1 MLLQLPVDAFG
12 HCNFSYMDHV
22 NAFLALKTWVETGLK
37 PTP

>member
-12 HCNFSYMDHV
+12 HCAFTV
-22 NAFLALKTWVETGLK
+22 PEQEGAFLALKTWVETGLK